1 MTMIERLSRAIEFAD
16 EKCVASYTV
25 DPVVVRASPKW
36 SKAVAQAVLHELLEP
51 TEAMIEAAYEAEIG
65 EPPEAAWKPMIQ
77 AAINEGVK

>member
-1 MTMIERLSRAIEFAD
+1 MTMVDRVIDAIKNVPLDFAD
-16 EKCVASYTV
+16 G
-25 DPVVVRASPKW
+25 
-36 SKAVAQAVLHELLEP
+36 ELLGMNATREDVKMIALAALGAMEEP